1 MKWKRVDPVV
11 AVAVAFAV
19 LVGPAVCAATSPGTV
34 DTKAATAAPAKAAVA
49 PAPSSKIKIFSVER
63 KGFVM
68 VDKVKK
74 SDAEWKKL
82 LTPEQYNVTR
92 EAGTERAF
100 TGKYWNNHAKG
111 TYRCVA
117 CGTELFSSDTKF
129 ESGTGWPSFWDPIAK
144 ENVQIGKDNSLFM
157 ERDEV
162 RCARCDA
169 HLGHV
174 FDDGP
179 KPTGLRYCMN
189 SAALDFKPA
198 K

>member
-1 MKWKRVDPVV
+1 MKWSHVGPVV
-11 AVAVAFAV
+11 ALAVGALALAGSVVLASSVASPSATK
-19 LVGPAVCAATSPGTV
+19 LPAT
-34 DTKAATAAPAKAAVA
+34 APAKAAAA
-49 PAPSSKIKIFSVER
+49 PESRIKIYSVER
-63 KGFVM
+63 KGYVM

-111 TYRCVA
+111 VYRCVA

>member
-1 MKWKRVDPVV
+1 MKWKRVDPVL
-11 AVAVAFAV
+11 AVAVAAAV
-19 LVGPAVCAATSPGTV
+19 LTGTAVCEATDPPTGA
-34 DTKAATAAPAKAAVA
+34 TKVQAAPAKTAAA
-49 PAPSSKIKIFSVER
+49 PAPSSKIRIYSVER
-63 KGFVM
+63 KEYVM
-68 VDKVKK
+68 VDRVRKT
-74 SDAEWKKL
+74 DAEWKKL

-111 TYRCVA
+111 VYRCVA

-129 ESGTGWPSFWDPIAK
+129 ESGTGWPSFWNPIAK
-144 ENVQIGKDNSLFM
+144 ENIQVGKDNSLFI

-189 SAALDFKPA
+189 SAALDFKPS

>member
-1 MKWKRVDPVV
+1 MKWNHVGPVV
-11 AVAVAFAV
+11 ALALGAVALAGSVV
-19 LVGPAVCAATSPGTV
+19 LAASVASPPATKLPAT
-34 DTKAATAAPAKAAVA
+34 APAKA
-49 PAPSSKIKIFSVER
+49 PAEPSSKIKIFSVER
-63 KGFVM
+63 KGYVM

-82 LTPEQYNVTR
+82 LTPEQYKVTR
-92 EAGTERAF
+92 EAGTETAF

-111 TYRCVA
+111 VYRCVA
-117 CGTELFSSDTKF
+117 CGTELFTSDTKF

-144 ENVQIGKDNSLFM
+144 ENIQIGKDNSLFM

>member
-1 MKWKRVDPVV
+1 MSRKSILAW
-11 AVAVAFAV
+11 
-19 LVGPAVCAATSPGTV
+19 CAALAVVTAALSFHTDVHAGARAARPAS
-34 DTKAATAAPAKAAVA
+34 KAA
-49 PAPSSKIKIFSVER
+49 SKETIVKVE
-63 KGFVM
+63 KTP
-68 VDKVKK
+68 
-74 SDAEWKKL
+74 EQWKKE
-82 LTPEQYNVTR
+82 LTPEQYRVLR
-92 EAGTERAF
+92 EQGTEIAF

-111 TYRCVA
+111 VYRCIA
-117 CGTELFSSDTKF
+117 CGTELFSSETKF

-189 SAALDFKPA
+189 SAALDFKPS